1 MASYYLKSKNSD
13 LTGGADFTREISA
26 DTEAA
31 GSITIQVANGATEES
46 IGYTKLHKPNNA
58 DWETGGIT
66 VKVNVTTANTN
77 IFLSVYAARVL
88 KDGSVQESTSVTAEQ
103 QLSSTGVKT
112 FSISSKDWAAGNCDD
127 RIKIAYRFRS
137 AQSHGTAASVVIETG
152 TTNTEI
158 ATSISENAGTCRA
171 TFVKSLR
178 QYKNDHKTIVAEGGN
193 TGGDGISNQ
202 IYLDSLLAAWDR
214 DDKLTYKIENEPV
227 GTSFD
232 NVANFTGRQILFDP
246 ASPKI
251 SRSHTVVYDSFHK
264 RMILFGGWDG
274 TTRTNDVWELSLDD
288 RFASSPP
295 QWRKLNPSG
304 TKPSARTTHGAIYD
318 ADAKQ
323 MIVWGGYDGSDLGD
337 TWELDLTT
345 RYSEAWTQLT
355 PSGTGPA
362 ARSQMMVAYK
372 QATKKMYIFGGLVGA
387 GDYRN
392 DLFELDLT
400 DGSEAWTQ
408 LKAEDAAGNPGSRAD
423 GVMVF
428 DSGNNRLLIF
438 SGYNGTSRLSDLWQW
453 GIASAAFSEVNDGA
467 PPSAREF
474 AVAVYDP
481 NNSRM
486 MVAGG
491 RNDTSSA
498 AIFEDLWELNT
509 TSGSEAWTERTPP
522 IGERQSGVRSA
533 YACFDSLNK
542 LMIFFG
548 GQDKS
553 LEEEKHVKVVDLATA
568 GSAPMYEFIQNNY
581 LRERDAMGYA
591 YNPDRDETL
600 IVGGYA
606 RLIDGTIADGE
617 HVNEIWLYDHAN
629 GFWYHPVLNTQLGFT
644 SREGASAVYDTNRD
658 RFIIFGGLTGNAT
671 SNNRFYNDAWE
682 LKADANGV
690 YTLKKLSPSGIKPS
704 ARWLH
709 AAVYDQ
715 TNDRMVIFGGDDGSN
730 FLNDVKAL
738 SFSGGE
744 NGAWSSITPSGTAPS
759 ARRQCAYAY
768 DNNSNFMLI
777 THGATGVNSFVGD
790 TFLLNLASGSEA
802 WNSIS
807 PSGTGP
813 GSRRGMTAVYKSADD
828 KFYLF
833 GGYNGTSHFN
843 DLYSLTST
851 TTSPAWATLSST
863 GAPSARRSHAAGY
876 SPTQNKMVIYGGRA
890 DSDASFADSNNTYEY
905 SVAGDSWAKKDPLIY
920 IRGGVDVTGLS
931 SNSFHWQSWVTGVSG
946 GDATKVSAF
955 GNAESVAD
963 FITSVGQNFTQALNE
978 IVAVADQVP
987 KQAQKAANEVLLI
1000 VDSLTRSTSRTFAEV
1015 IAIVDLISNQTQKI
1029 FSEIVAIGDS
1039 LIRQAQKNL
1048 AEIIAIA
1055 DTLLVQSTL
1064 FRTLSEIV
1072 TIADS
1077 LSKQTIR
1084 SFSEVVA
1091 IADSVTAKITAKI
1104 FEESYCRQ
1112 HSANHNQ
1119 NFH

>member
-1 MASYYLKSKNSD
+1 MAVYILKQKTPD
-13 LTGGADFTREISA
+13 LIETSADPYDNREISA
-26 DTEAA
+26 DTETA
-31 GSITIQVANGATEES
+31 GSITRSVPNGLIALLHA
-46 IGYTKLHKPNNA
+46 ITKAYKPNNA
-58 DWETGGIT
+58 DWETGSVT
-66 VKVNVTTANTN
+66 VEVKVTTANSN
-77 IFLSVYAARVL
+77 IFLAVKAKRILANNTVAEETAY
-88 KDGSVQESTSVTAEQ
+88 TAEQ
-103 QLSSTGVKT
+103 QLSTTGVFT
-112 FSISSKDWAAGNCDD
+112 FTTVSMNWSAGNCTD
-127 RIKIAYRFRS
+127 RLRITYKFRS
-137 AQSHGTAASVVIETG
+137 AQSHGTAASVVLETG
-152 TTNTEI
+152 TTDTEHTTAI
-158 ATSISENAGTCRA
+158 TENAGTCRA
-171 TFVKSLR
+171 TFVKNLR
-178 QYKNDHKTIVAEGGN
+178 QYKNDHKTFIAEGGN
-193 TGGDGISNQ
+193 TGDDGISNQ
-202 IYLDSLLAAWDR
+202 IYLDSLLASRDR
-214 DDKLTYKIENEPV
+214 VDKLTHKVENEPV

-246 ASPKI
+246 DSPKI

-274 TTRTNDVWELSLDD
+274 TTRTNDVGELSLDD
-288 RFASSPP
+288 SFASSPP

-318 ADAKQ
+318 ADAKR
-323 MIVWGGYDGSDLGD
+323 MIVWGGFDGGDLGD

-355 PSGTGPA
+355 PSGTGPV
-362 ARSQMMVAYK
+362 ARSQLMVAYK

-400 DGSEAWTQ
+400 DGTEAWTQ

-423 GVMVF
+423 GVMVY

-438 SGYNGTSRLSDLWQW
+438 SGYNGTNRLSDLWKW
-453 GIASAAFSEVNDGA
+453 DIAGAAFSEVSDGA

-474 AVAVYDP
+474 AEAVYDP

-486 MVAGG
+486 MVTGVRDG
-491 RNDTSSA
+491 TSSA
-498 AIFEDLWELNT
+498 SIFEDLWELNT
-509 TSGSEAWTERTPP
+509 TSGSEAWTDRTPP

-548 GQDKS
+548 GQDKT

-568 GSAPMYEFIQNNY
+568 GSAPMYEFFQNNY

-600 IVGGYA
+600 IVGGFA
-606 RLIDGTIADGE
+606 RLMNDAIAEGE
-617 HVNEIWLYDHAN
+617 HTNEIWLYDHAN
-629 GFWYHPVLNTQLGFT
+629 SFWYHPVLNTQLGFC
-644 SREGASAVYDTNRD
+644 SREGATAIYDTNRD

-671 SNNRFYNDAWE
+671 SNNRFYNDVWE

-690 YTLKKLSPSGIKPS
+690 YTLKKLSPSGTKPS

-715 TNDRMVIFGGDDGSN
+715 TSDQMVIFGGDDGSS

-744 NGAWSSITPSGTAPS
+744 NSAWASITPTRNAPS

-768 DNNSNFMLI
+768 DSNSNYMLI
-777 THGATGVNSFVGD
+777 THGATGVNSFVGN
-790 TFLLNLASGSEA
+790 TFLLDLTSGSEA

-807 PSGTGP
+807 PSGTAP
-813 GSRRGMTAVYKSADD
+813 DARRGMTAVYKSADD

-833 GGYNGTSHFN
+833 GGYDGTSHKN
-843 DLYSLTST
+843 DLYSLTSP

-863 GAPSARRSHAAGY
+863 RAPSSRRSHAAGY

-905 SVAGDSWAKKDPLIY
+905 DVAGDSWAKKDPLIY
-920 IRGGVDVTGLS
+920 IRGGVDVTGLAS
-931 SNSFHWQSWVTGVSG
+931 DSFHWQSWVTGTSG
-946 GDATKVSAF
+946 GDADKISAF

-963 FITSVGQNFTQALNE
+963 FITSSGQNFTQALNE
-978 IVAVADQVP
+978 IVAVADLVP
-987 KQAQKAANEVLLI
+987 KQV
-1000 VDSLTRSTSRTFAEV
+1000 
-1015 IAIVDLISNQTQKI
+1015 
-1029 FSEIVAIGDS
+1029 
-1039 LIRQAQKNL
+1039 
-1048 AEIIAIA
+1048 
-1055 DTLLVQSTL
+1055 
-1064 FRTLSEIV
+1064 
-1072 TIADS
+1072 
-1077 LSKQTIR
+1077 
-1084 SFSEVVA
+1084 
-1091 IADSVTAKITAKI
+1091 
-1104 FEESYCRQ
+1104 
-1112 HSANHNQ
+1112 
-1119 NFH
+1119 